1 MHRGRVFFCIVVDEL
16 HHVMV
21 AGVAGEGLLYRLRR
35 SHIGMVTDMAHA
47 IQFHPIY
54 PDVTGRDGIAPI
66 IENGKGRVQL
76 AGRAEFLFYPG
87 VMDAGRWL
95 VADVDAADATASGME
110 IKHAD
115 KPV

>member
-47 IQFHPIY
+47 IQFPPFY
-54 PDVTGRDGIAPI
+54 PDATGLVGIAPL
-66 IENGKGRVQL
+66 IENGKGGEL
-76 AGRAEFLFYPG
+76 LTEMAECLFYPG

-95 VADVDAADATASGME
+95 VADADAADATASGME
-110 IKHAD
+110 IKLAD